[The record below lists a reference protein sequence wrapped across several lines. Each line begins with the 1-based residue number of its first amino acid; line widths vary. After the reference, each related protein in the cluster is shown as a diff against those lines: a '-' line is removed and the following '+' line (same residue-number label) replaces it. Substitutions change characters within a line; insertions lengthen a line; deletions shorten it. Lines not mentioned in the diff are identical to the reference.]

1 MTFAQVIASTIFVI
15 TFALILTE
23 RIHRTI
29 VAMASAAVMMAAGLL
44 MGLYSQEQAMNAT
57 DFYTVGL
64 LLGMMILVSVLEP
77 TGLFEYL
84 AVRAG
89 QISKGDPWR
98 LLVLLAGG
106 TSLVSLFM
114 NNVTTVVLMGPVT
127 ILICE
132 LLDISPVP
140 YLMAEALLSDTADVG
155 TSIGDP
161 ASVLVA
167 SASGYSFIDF
177 LTHAMPIV
185 LVAALVS
192 LAMLRFLFR
201 SELTTRPDNPTDVLK
216 LDANAALKDRR
227 TARRVLTVMAVAV
240 GLFFFQETLRL
251 TPAYIALAAAAM
263 ALIWVQPN
271 PREVLVRVDW
281 NVLLFLSALF
291 TVVGGLE
298 ATGVFEVIANRLT
311 GVGGDQP
318 VLLGIAIIW
327 TVAILSALVDNIP
340 VTISMIPVLEGLG
353 AAGVDVAPL
362 WWALVFGAG
371 FGGNATPI
379 GSTANIV
386 IVSLSERTRTPITSM
401 LWTRRGLPVM
411 IATCVV
417 GSLLFAATFPWLGQ

>member
-1 MTFAQVIASTIFVI
+1 VTTAQVIASTIFII

-44 MGLYSQEQAMNAT
+44 MGLYSQEQAMRAT

-132 LLDISPVP
+132 ILDISPVP

-185 LVAALVS
+185 AVAAVVS
-192 LAMLRFLFR
+192 LALIRFLFR
-201 SELTTRPDNPTDVLK
+201 RELASHPENPTDVLK
-216 LDANAALKDRR
+216 LDANAALKDRQ
-227 TARRVLTVMAVAV
+227 TARRVLTVMVVAV
-240 GLFFFQETLRL
+240 GLFFFQEALGL
-251 TPAYIALAAAAM
+251 TPAYIALAAAAI
-263 ALIWVQPN
+263 ALLWTQPD
-271 PREVLVRVDW
+271 PREVFTRVDW

-298 ATGVFEVIANRLT
+298 ATGVFEVVAHRLM
-311 GVGGDQP
+311 GLGADRP
-318 VLLGIAIIW
+318 VLLGIVIIW
-327 TVAILSALVDNIP
+327 TAAILSALVDNIP

-353 AAGVDVAPL
+353 AAGVDIAPL

-411 IATCVV
+411 IATCIV
-417 GSLLFAATFPWLGQ
+417 GSILFAVTFPWLGR